1 MSDLI
6 KNLPTDKIPLSK
18 EENDMIDWL
27 FPKTEE
33 KEHKPEKEKEEKVYD
48 KDNVTKTINKLK
60 LFSVFIVF
68 YILNMR
74 KVDDLIE
81 DSLKIK
87 NKYIIPLIKTFLL
100 FIIIVV
106 VNKFI

>member
-18 EENDMIDWL
+18 EENDMVDWL
-27 FPKTEE
+27 FPK
-33 KEHKPEKEKEEKVYD
+33 KEEKVEKKDKPQQEEEQKVYD
-48 KDNVTKTINKLK
+48 TKTINKLK

-100 FIIIVV
+100 FMIIVV

>member
-27 FPKTEE
+27 FP
-33 KEHKPEKEKEEKVYD
+33 EKEEKKQIEKKEHIDQD
-48 KDNVTKTINKLK
+48 KNSMTKSINKLK

-100 FIIIVV
+100 FIIIVL